1 MWETVSAMSF
11 KELLSTGSIIFILLT
26 SIIEFSPIKLNPWS
40 YIAKKIGKVINEE
53 MLIKMDR
60 LEARQEKLET
70 DMADMKSIN
79 DERDAK
85 GARSDILCFGDELL
99 RHPDIKHSKEQFD
112 NVLLKITEYN
122 HYCDAHAEFKNHIA
136 ERTIKHILEIYDECL
151 EKHNFL

>member
-1 MWETVSAMSF
+1 MWQTISAMSI
-11 KELLSTGSIIFILLT
+11 KEAVGTCSLIFIVLSTIVEI
-26 SIIEFSPIKLNPWS
+26 SPIKLNPWS
-40 YIAKKIGKVINEE
+40 YLAKKFGRAINGELLE
-53 MLIKMDR
+53 KMDR
-60 LEARQEKLET
+60 LETRQAKLET

-85 GARSDILCFGDELL
+85 GARSDILSFGDELL

-122 HYCDAHAEFKNHIA
+122 HYCDAHSEFKNHIA
-136 ERTIKHILEIYDECL
+136 ERTIRHILQIYDECL